1 MNCVEGL
8 MEYFKHLEKDFHHH
22 YIDILQDND
31 EDSVHQLRVNMKRQ
45 MAFFRL
51 LEHLDNSFSTERA
64 LEAYGNLYDL
74 AGEVRD
80 YEVERSIVRED
91 EKLLQ
96 LEHRF
101 SDWLEAQEHRQR
113 EKLKAYEA
121 EHSLLPVR
129 RLGYLVES
137 RIRYLPMEGLK
148 ERFNS
153 YFKPLFDDIRGL
165 AGPENRSEAEFH
177 KLRKLIK
184 ELFYNLQLISALC
197 TVEDFKEEDVNALN
211 DFQHLLGNWHDS
223 YFTLSRIRK
232 GQDCSEALQVRLEE
246 ERVSRA
252 QKIVERL
259 DELIPLMNRLE
270 SQLQHLLEQEP
281 LEHPHPSGKHKR
293 QPGSVREA
301 FKQWNVGE
309 RAK

>member
-1 MNCVEGL
+1 

-22 YIDILQDND
+22 YVDILQDND

-64 LEAYGNLYDL
+64 LEAYGNLYDK

-80 YEVERSIVRED
+80 YEVERSIVRKD
-91 EKLLQ
+91 EQLLQ

-101 SDWLEAQEHRQR
+101 SDWLEEQEQRQR
-113 EKLKAYEA
+113 EELKAYEA
-121 EHSLLPVR
+121 EHSLLPIR

-137 RIRYLPMEGLK
+137 RIRYLELEGIK
-148 ERFNS
+148 ERFRS
-153 YFKPLFDDIRGL
+153 YFKPLFDDIREL

-177 KLRKLIK
+177 KLRKRLK

-197 TVEDFKEEDVNALN
+197 TVEDFSKLDIQTLDE
-211 DFQHLLGNWHDS
+211 FQHLLGRWHDS
-223 YFTLSRIRK
+223 YFTLSRIRE
-232 GQDCSEALQVRLEE
+232 GQDCPRELEKHLEE
-246 ERVSRA
+246 QRISRA

-259 DELIPLMNRLE
+259 DDLTPLMNRLE

-281 LEHPHPSGKHKR
+281 LEEPHPGGKHER

-309 RAK
+309 RTK